1 MGVVSNIG
9 MHTPC
14 TSMPKGKSMIEPI
27 GKRERIMKNAQ
38 GPIKPALES
47 HTSNMGLYLVIGS

>member
-1 MGVVSNIG
+1 
-9 MHTPC
+9 
-14 TSMPKGKSMIEPI
+14 MPRGKSVLSKKKKKRRKSVTEPT

-47 HTSNMGLYLVIGS
+47 HTSNMGLYLVIGC